1 MFSRMKVSVRLATLA
16 GSMIAL
22 ILLIGILGISGMHN
36 SNQAMASVY
45 NDRVI
50 PLKDLK
56 RIADM
61 YAVNIVDTAH
71 KVRNS
76 ELDYAQGLVNV
87 DEASQVIH
95 SRWDAYLATELVS
108 EEKELVSQLKPL
120 LNDADKAVATLKNIL
135 QSKDAAGLDTFVKT
149 QLYAAIDPVS
159 NRFSELVDVQLKV
172 AEAAYNAS
180 TESFEHTRM
189 MNISIIGVAILISLG
204 LGFAIGRS
212 LTRQLG
218 GEPVY
223 AEEVITKVAAGDL
236 TVQVRLAPNDQ
247 SSMLFAISQ
256 MVTKLSEI
264 IAEVRSSADT
274 LSSASEQMSATSQ
287 SLSQASSEQAASI
300 EQTSAAMEQMSASIS
315 QNNDNSKITEG
326 IASQS
331 ATKAI
336 NGGKAVAETV
346 VAMRQIAE
354 KISII
359 DDIAYQTNLLALN
372 AAIEAGRA
380 GEHGRG
386 FAVVAAEVRKLAAR
400 SQTAAKEIGEVAT
413 SSVRLAEQAG
423 HLLDEIV
430 PGIQR
435 TSELV
440 QEIAA
445 ASNEQSAGAGEIN
458 DAISQITMATQ
469 QNAAASEEL
478 SSTSEELTHQAI
490 QLQELISYF
499 QINSGRR
506 HAAARARQ
514 REPKAVAPMPT
525 AKNRKQKSE
534 QDADDFDFE
543 NF

>member
-1 MFSRMKVSVRLATLA
+1 MFSRMKVSVRLSLLA

-22 ILLIGILGISGMHN
+22 ILLIGMLGISGMQS

-71 KVRNS
+71 KVRNN
-76 ELDYAQGLVNV
+76 ELDFAQGLVNV

-95 SRWDAYLATELVS
+95 ARWDAYLATALVP
-108 EEKELVSQLKPL
+108 EEKELVNQLKPL
-120 LNDADKAVATLKNIL
+120 LNDADKAVATLKNLL
-135 QSKDAAGLDTFVKT
+135 QTKDVAGLDSFVKT
-149 QLYAAIDPVS
+149 QLYRSIDPVS
-159 NRFSELVDVQLKV
+159 TLFSALVDVQLKV
-172 AEAAYNAS
+172 AEAAYHQSSDNY
-180 TESFEHTRM
+180 EQTR
-189 MNISIIGVAILISLG
+189 SINLLIIAIAIVTSLG
-204 LGFAIGRS
+204 LGFLIGRS
-212 LTRQLG
+212 LTSQLG
-218 GEPVY
+218 GEPAY

-236 TVQVRLAPNDQ
+236 TVQVRLHPNDQ
-247 SSMLFAISQ
+247 HSMLFAISQ
-256 MVTKLSEI
+256 MVSKLSEI

-326 IASQS
+326 IAGQS
-331 ATKAI
+331 AQKAI
-336 NGGKAVAETV
+336 RGGKAVGETV
-346 VAMRQIAE
+346 LAMRQIAE

-478 SSTSEELTHQAI
+478 SSTSEELTHQAM
-490 QLQELISYF
+490 QLQELIAYF
-499 QINSGRR
+499 QISSGRR
-506 HAAARARQ
+506 HHQPKAREPRPIAAAAVTKPRKT
-514 REPKAVAPMPT
+514 KA
-525 AKNRKQKSE
+525 E
-534 QDADDFDFE
+534 QDTDDFDFE